1 MVKSKFEDV
10 LPQLY
15 IRISNYH
22 DFCWSGEIHNPLLG
36 YKKEF
41 SGLINFIEIILEYLD
56 HHKLVLPPS
65 LMRSWSDENENIE
78 RADYNIITNRNH
90 NKHIQEEVRKIME
103 IKFKNYKDKLGTTD
117 FLIKICFRQHTSWQ
131 GEIQWII
138 SDSKESKTIFFRSLL
153 EMIFLMQ
160 EALEKD
166 NKVKADF
173 SFNSWDDN
181 KIELDSYGDETEE
194 DT

>member
-1 MVKSKFEDV
+1 MVKSQFEDV

-15 IRISNYH
+15 IRISSYQN
-22 DFCWSGEIHNPLLG
+22 FCWTGEIDNPLLG

-56 HHKLVLPPS
+56 YHKFALPPS
-65 LMRSWSDENENIE
+65 LMKSWSDENESIE
-78 RADYNIITNRNH
+78 RKNYNIITNRNH
-90 NKHIQEEVRKIME
+90 NKYIQEEVRKIME
-103 IKFKNYKDKLGTTD
+103 IKFKNYTDKLGTTD

-166 NKVKADF
+166 NKVGKDYKF
-173 SFNSWDDN
+173 HSWSDN
-181 KIELDSYGDETEE
+181 EIELESYGDESEE
-194 DT
+194 DI